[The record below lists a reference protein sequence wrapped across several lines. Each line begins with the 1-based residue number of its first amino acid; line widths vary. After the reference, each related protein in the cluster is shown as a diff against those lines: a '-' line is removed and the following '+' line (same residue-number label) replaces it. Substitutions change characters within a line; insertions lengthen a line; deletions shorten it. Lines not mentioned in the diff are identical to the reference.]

1 MEGFQ
6 EFQPFLGRHLQ
17 VDAVIDP
24 PPAESGNGGASCVN
38 ASLCMRLI
46 KDVLFTARYQR

>member
-24 PPAESGNGGASCVN
+24 PPRRIWKWRRF
-38 ASLCMRLI
+38 LCKRQPLY
-46 KDVLFTARYQR
+46 APN